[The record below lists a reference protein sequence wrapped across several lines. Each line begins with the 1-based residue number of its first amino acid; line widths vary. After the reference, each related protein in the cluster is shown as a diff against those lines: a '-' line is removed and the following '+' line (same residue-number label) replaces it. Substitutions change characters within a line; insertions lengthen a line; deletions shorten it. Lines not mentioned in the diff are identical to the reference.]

1 MSGFFTKKF
10 WELRSQV
17 TDMSRLDQMDIKA
30 KLSLSFEVEVEAEL
44 GSDLLRNDIEN
55 EWRVCYSW
63 CEHV

>member
-1 MSGFFTKKF
+1 MSGFFTKKV

-17 TDMSRLDQMDIKA
+17 TDMSRLDQ
-30 KLSLSFEVEVEAEL
+30 LEVEAEL